1 MVWQLLNP
9 GGRDGEKLTHQYISI
24 YSFGWR
30 RHGLS
35 ENLLMLL
42 WVCLA
47 GEREKQMGR
56 KGRGI
61 LITLIIAMRLN
72 LRSLYLLH
80 FFSECQI

>member
-1 MVWQLLNP
+1 MVWQLLNW
-9 GGRDGEKLTHQYISI
+9 GERRRETYTPYISI

-35 ENLLMLL
+35 EKLLMLL

-72 LRSLYLLH
+72 LRSLHLLH